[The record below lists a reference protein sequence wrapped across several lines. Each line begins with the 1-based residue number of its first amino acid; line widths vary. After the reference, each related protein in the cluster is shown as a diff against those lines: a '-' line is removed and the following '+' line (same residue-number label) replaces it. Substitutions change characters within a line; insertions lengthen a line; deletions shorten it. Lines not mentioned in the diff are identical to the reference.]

1 MTVSSAPA
9 DLAGARRPLE
19 GLRVVD
25 FSRMMSGPLSTMIMG
40 DLGAH
45 VIRVEDL
52 EGTDTTRHNHPFIN
66 GESHYFLS
74 LNRNKESI
82 ALDLKTEAGRRIAVD
97 LVRQADIVVENFRH
111 GVAARLG
118 LDYDSLIKVNPR
130 LVYCSVTGFGQTG
143 PWSEHPA
150 YDLVIQAV
158 TGALSVT
165 GEAGRPPA
173 KMGLPL
179 ADEMS
184 SLFAGIAMLA
194 GIERRERTGLGCYLD
209 ISMYD
214 AGISML
220 SYMANIYFATGESP
234 TAQGSSHP
242 TIYPYNAFETADG
255 FIVVA
260 PFTNAFWRKFCAVIE
275 RPDLPDDPRYKL
287 FADRLANRSEL
298 AAILDPIMKTR
309 PSAYWLA
316 ALDKGDV
323 PNGPVAKVD
332 EVLEGEHTHARGM
345 VVEIDHP
352 VCGRI
357 RSLGTPFHFNYPD
370 GSAFRPSYAP
380 QPVVGQH
387 SASIL
392 EKLLGYSPEQIAEL
406 DREKAIRVSDVPG
419 STTVDRRAD
428 ADPAPPAANEAE
440 RLEPP
445 LKRLKVLDLTRMLA
459 GPFGTL
465 ILADLGA
472 EVIKIEEPR
481 VGDPTRRNIP
491 MVGEESTYFMA
502 VNRGK
507 KSVTLDLKTPQG
519 KAQFLELVETA
530 DVVFEN
536 YRPGVMARLGLSYD
550 DLRKVKPDIIMCSI
564 SGYGQTGP
572 LKDKISFDLVNQ
584 AMAGTMSVT
593 GEEGRPPVRVGLP
606 AGDLAG
612 GIFGAFAVLAALYR
626 RRRTGEGSHIDLGL
640 HDLLVSLLGYVA
652 QLYFTT
658 GEVPG
663 PVGSGHHHIA
673 PYRAFQAK
681 DGYFVIAAFTQV
693 FWLKFVKVIAMPE
706 LADDPRFA
714 DITARKH
721 NKDALYEI
729 IDPLFP
735 EKTVDEWIDLL
746 RTGDVPVARVYS
758 VGAALESEHAQARNI
773 VFDYEHPTV
782 GKMRTA
788 GTPFIAD
795 GRLWRSDMPPP
806 ILGQHNDEVLG
817 PLRAAAGKHA
827 EAVDATQ

>member
-1 MTVSSAPA
+1 MTASSASA
-9 DLAGARRPLE
+9 DPSTSPRPLE

-25 FSRMMSGPLSTMIMG
+25 FSRMMSGPLSTMVMG

-82 ALDLKTEAGRRIAVD
+82 ALDLKTEEGRKIAID

-118 LDYDSLIKVNPR
+118 LDYESLIKVNPR

-143 PWSEHPA
+143 PWNKNPA

-255 FIVVA
+255 YIVVA
-260 PFTNAFWRKFCAVIE
+260 PFTNAFWRKFSAVIE
-275 RPDLPDDPRYKL
+275 RPDLPDNPRYRV

-298 AAILDPIMKTR
+298 AAILEPIMKTR
-309 PSAYWLA
+309 SSAHWLA

-323 PNGPVAKVD
+323 PNGQVAKID
-332 EVLEGEHTHARGM
+332 EVLEGEHTKARGM

-357 RSLGTPFHFNYPD
+357 RSLGTPFHFEYAD
-370 GSAFRPSYAP
+370 GSAFKPVYAP

-387 SASIL
+387 SAAIL
-392 EKLLGYSPEQIAEL
+392 EDLLGYSAEQIAALKEQ
-406 DREKAIRVSDVPG
+406 KVVRVSDVPG
-419 STTVDRRAD
+419 KTSVQRRAD
-428 ADPAPPAANEAE
+428 ADATPPVVDDAT
-440 RLEPP
+440 RMEPP
-445 LKRLKVLDLTRMLA
+445 LHGLKVLDLTRMLA
-459 GPFGTL
+459 GPYGTL
-465 ILADLGA
+465 VLADLGA
-472 EVIKIEEPR
+472 DVIKIEEPR

-491 MVGEESTYFMA
+491 MVGDESTYFMA

-507 KSVTLDLKTPQG
+507 RSVTLDLKTAEG

-530 DVVFEN
+530 DIVVEN
-536 YRPGVMARLGLSYD
+536 YRPGVMARLGLAYA
-550 DLRKVKPDIIMCSI
+550 DLCKVKPDIILCSI

-606 AGDLAG
+606 AGDLSG
-612 GIFGAFAVLAALYR
+612 GIFGALAVMAALFA
-626 RRRTGEGSHIDLGL
+626 RRRTGKGAHIDLGL

-693 FWLKFVKVIAMPE
+693 FWLKFVKVIGKPE

-729 IDPLFP
+729 IDPLFLHH
-735 EKTVDEWIDLL
+735 TVDEWVDML
-746 RTGDVPVARVYS
+746 RAGDVPVARVYS
-758 VGAALESEHAQARNI
+758 VGEALESEHAAARNI
-773 VFDYEHPTV
+773 VFDYDHPTV

-795 GRLWRSDMPPP
+795 GRLWRSTLPPP
-806 ILGQHNDEVLG
+806 LLGQHNDEVLG
-817 PLRAAAGKHA
+817 PLRTTQASATEAAHA
-827 EAVDATQ
+827 AE